1 MTRFATLIEPAI
13 KALMENRV
21 DIETLIDM
29 GMQALVTLAR
39 QKPLC
44 MCYPCQAI
52 RLGADL
58 ADNE

>member
-1 MTRFATLIEPAI
+1 MRIADLIRPAV
-13 KALMENRV
+13 KALVENRA
-21 DIETLIDM
+21 DDATLIDM
-29 GMQALVTLAR
+29 GMQALITLAR
-39 QKPLC
+39 QEPLC